1 MRIRFRAVPR
11 RPEPPAALDRDL
23 ARLITLQ
30 AVVDRGCELQPRAES
45 FLLACSLPDEPG
57 PAVAREGGA
66 IAREYHRLHDW
77 SIDVEGR
84 SSDPESVDQRVS
96 ALLMFHCVLVHDAIR
111 LAFPRFRT
119 PRAEQRRRAL
129 ADLGD
134 PARRLRVA
142 RIELAAAVDAA
153 DAD

>member
-1 MRIRFRAVPR
+1 MWSRFRAVAR
-11 RPEPPAALDRDL
+11 RPAAPAALDRDL
-23 ARLITLQ
+23 DRLITLQ
-30 AVVDRGCELQPRAES
+30 AVVDRGCALQRRAES

-66 IAREYHRLHDW
+66 IAGEFHRLHAW
-77 SIDVEGR
+77 SVDVAGR

-96 ALLMFHCVLVHDAIR
+96 ALLMYHCVVVHEAVR

-119 PRAEQRRRAL
+119 PRVEQRRREL

-134 PARRLRVA
+134 PARRLRAA
-142 RIELAAAVDAA
+142 RVELAAAVAERF
-153 DAD
+153 

>member
-1 MRIRFRAVPR
+1 MRIRFRAMAQ
-11 RPEPPAALDRDL
+11 RPEPPVALDRDL

-30 AVVDRGCELQPRAES
+30 AVVDRGCELQRRAES
-45 FLLACSLPDEPG
+45 FLLACSLPGEPG

-77 SIDVEGR
+77 SLAVEGR
-84 SSDPESVDQRVS
+84 CPDPDSVDQRVS
-96 ALLMFHCVLVHDAIR
+96 ELLMYHCVLVHDAVR

-134 PARRLRVA
+134 PARRLRAA
-142 RIELAAAVDAA
+142 RIELAAAVAAA
-153 DAD
+153 DT